1 MCFGW
6 LLIRSS
12 AGRIVGGG
20 VVLVVVGQSGKSQST
35 RRGYVH
41 LSLSLNPTCLAILSH
56 ASLLI
61 GLFLLLID
69 PCIAVV
75 YYQKKNL
82 MFSTPV
88 IVSFISSHWD
98 TQADKGVLPHWSFR
112 DIEPPPHSSP

>member
-20 VVLVVVGQSGKSQST
+20 GGGGGPIGQEAIRKK
-35 RRGYVH
+35 RLHVH
-41 LSLSLNPTCLAILSH
+41 LSLSRPGRLAILSH
-56 ASLLI
+56 ASSLI
-61 GLFLLLID
+61 GLFLLLIA

-82 MFSTPV
+82 MFSTPL
-88 IVSFISSHWD
+88 IVPFIRSYWD
-98 TQADKGVLPHWSFR
+98 TQADKRVLPHWSFR
-112 DIEPPPHSSP
+112 DIEPPTHSSP

>member
-1 MCFGW
+1 MVGW
-6 LLIRSS
+6 CWWWWANR
-12 AGRIVGGG
+12 ARANPQEEVT
-20 VVLVVVGQSGKSQST
+20 ST
-35 RRGYVH
+35 S
-41 LSLSLNPTCLAILSH
+41 LSLSTRLAILSH

>member
-20 VVLVVVGQSGKSQST
+20 GGPIGQEAIHKK
-35 RRGYVH
+35 RLHVH
-41 LSLSLNPTCLAILSH
+41 LSLSRAGRLAILSH
-56 ASLLI
+56 ASSLI
-61 GLFLLLID
+61 GLFLLLIA

-82 MFSTPV
+82 MFSTPL
-88 IVSFISSHWD
+88 IVPFIRSYWD

-112 DIEPPPHSSP
+112 DIEPPTHSSP